1 MKASYVLFILAGLS
15 FFMGGTGKW
24 GVIAQA
30 FIIVGLASIGAF
42 LLVNGY

>member
-1 MKASYVLFILAGLS
+1 MKTSTFIFVLAGLA

>member
-1 MKASYVLFILAGLS
+1 MKTSTFIFVLAGLA

-24 GVIAQA
+24 GVIGQA